1 MPTILLSLLFNKY
14 VMGGLLILTLV
25 GGIYYKGKLDA
36 AAAQREAA
44 LRMEIAV
51 LQRDRDIAKAA
62 EQLATKRA
70 EEIALDAAQ
79 REKEIAA
86 YAEELKL
93 RPDRCDLTPADLERL
108 RAQGGKSKQR

>member
-1 MPTILLSLLFNKY
+1 MPAILLSLLFNRY
-14 VMGGLLILTLV
+14 VMGGLLILTII
-25 GGIYYKGKLDA
+25 GGIYYKGKMDA
-36 AAAQREAA
+36 AAAQREAG
-44 LRMEIAV
+44 LRVEIAI

-62 EQLATKRA
+62 EKLASERA
-70 EEIALDAAQ
+70 EEIASDAAE

-86 YAEELKL
+86 YAEELKS